1 MLTELPELESP
12 LEFDGSTAAAD
23 RASTHHSIL
32 LVFTLIW
39 GSNFV
44 LAEVALRAYV
54 VQGAE
59 LHARL
64 LQTVAHRMLGK
75 TRVVLLAREALLL
88 GGRDDFTVDQERG
101 GAVVIK
107 RGNAQY
113 FHDRCGFGEDGGGA
127 LRTDG

>member
-44 LAEVALRAYV
+44 LAEVALR
-54 VQGAE
+54 E
-59 LHARL
+59 LAPISFSVSRFL
-64 LQTVAHRMLGK
+64 VA
-75 TRVVLLAREALLL
+75 
-88 GGRDDFTVDQERG
+88 
-101 GAVVIK
+101 GAVLVGIFYVWSLYEWK
-107 RGNAQY
+107 TEKMTL
-113 FHDRCGFGEDGGGA
+113 D
-127 LRTDG
+127 